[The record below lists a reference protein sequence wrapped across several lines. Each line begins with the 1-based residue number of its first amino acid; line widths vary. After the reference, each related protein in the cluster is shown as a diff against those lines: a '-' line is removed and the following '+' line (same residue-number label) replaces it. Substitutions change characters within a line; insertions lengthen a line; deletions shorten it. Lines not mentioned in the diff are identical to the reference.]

1 MRVAVIGGGL
11 FGCTTAIHLARAGHA
26 VHLYDAKAD
35 LMCGATAATYAR
47 LHRGYH
53 YPRSPE
59 TGRESRAAEASFR
72 AEYGEA
78 VIDGGKQAYL
88 VAEGGHVTPDQ
99 YRAFLEGEDLQFF
112 QEDNR
117 FDVVEPRVNLT
128 SLVACVRRKVADS
141 GVTARLGTRITKR
154 TVDGLRDGF
163 DRIVVASYSRLNA
176 VLGMLGC
183 EIAEYKFQIVEKPVV
198 RLPDEFRSR
207 SIVVIDGPFGCI
219 DPLDDTPF
227 HVLGH
232 VVRTIHAEN
241 VGYGADI
248 PAHLANC
255 LDRGLTPDWTH
266 TRFRAVADDLARYV
280 PGVETAEHVASTL
293 TVRAVLAGVEKTDAR
308 PTLVERMD
316 SQVIKV
322 FSGKLGTAVR
332 AARDVEREVD
342 STYSFEGGIL
352 RRAYLREVV
361 IPSSLGGSAEDR
373 AWLNSPPVGR
383 ELI

>member
-1 MRVAVIGGGL
+1 MKIAVIGGGL
-11 FGCTTAIHLARAGHA
+11 FGATAAIHLARAGHA

-53 YPRSPE
+53 YPRSAE

-78 VIDGGKQAYL
+78 VIDGGKQAYI
-88 VAEGGHVTPDQ
+88 VAEGGHVTPSQ
-99 YRAFLEGEDLQFF
+99 YRAFLEGENLQFF
-112 QEDNR
+112 QEGNR

-128 SLVACVRRKVADS
+128 SLVTCVRRKVAEA
-141 GVTARLGTRITKR
+141 GVTARLGTRVTKR
-154 TVDGLRDGF
+154 TVEGLRDGF

-183 EIAEYKFQIVEKPVV
+183 EIAEYKFQVVEKPVV
-198 RLPDEFRSR
+198 ELPPSLRNT

-232 VVRTIHAEN
+232 VRETIHAEN

-248 PAHLANC
+248 PEHLMPV
-255 LDRGLTPDWTH
+255 LDKAVRPDWAH
-266 TRFRAVADDLARYV
+266 TKFASVAECLSRFVPAVAGAK
-280 PGVETAEHVASTL
+280 HVASTL

-308 PTLVERMD
+308 PTLVERMNG
-316 SQVIKV
+316 QVIKV
-322 FSGKLGTAVR
+322 FSGKLGTAVK
-332 AARDVEREVD
+332 AARDVVEMVE
-342 STYSFEGGIL
+342 E
-352 RRAYLREVV
+352 
-361 IPSSLGGSAEDR
+361 GSA
-373 AWLNSPPVGR
+373 R
-383 ELI
+383 EAIRESAEGLQKLGLMGAA